1 MFVLA
6 YRQKVFDIV
15 KSQSRNRGL
24 VNNIVKTSLCQR
36 NAFGDVAL
44 AHNGTFGTMQVGALP
59 NGVTDQLHQIGIALI
74 SQTISNN
81 IELHK
86 LV

>member
-1 MFVLA
+1 M
-6 YRQKVFDIV
+6 
-15 KSQSRNRGL
+15 
-24 VNNIVKTSLCQR
+24 NNIVKTSLCQR
-36 NAFGDVAL
+36 NAFGGVAL

-81 IELHK
+81 IELYK